1 MRIALILGGPSKER
15 GISLNSAR
23 SVADHLDGQGV
34 ELAEL
39 VYVDSGCRPFSI
51 SRSLLYSNTP
61 SDFDFKLSRIS
72 APLTPDQLAD
82 RLRAVEIVFP
92 AIHGS
97 FGEDGQLQR
106 LLEELG
112 VPFVGSSSAA
122 CLDAYDKHRS
132 ALRLGELGLP
142 AIETHLIGAGD
153 GDAAMAAAAAL
164 VPRAGAVVV
173 KPAHGGSSLD
183 VYVETDP
190 EAAAARI
197 VETRDGGPFVLQP
210 RLEGTEFTVV
220 VLEGPGGPVALPPV
234 EIELLEHR
242 VEEPFLTYRHKYL
255 ATGDARYHCP
265 PRFAPGTTERI
276 RALAEAV
283 FGGFGL
289 SDFARIDGW
298 LLPGGALVVSD
309 INPIS
314 GMEQNSFLF
323 MQAAAAGLSHADA
336 LFFVLRRACA
346 RHGIPGPVRAAR
358 STASRAPIPVLF
370 GGSTAERQV
379 SVLSGTNVWLKLRGS
394 ERYEPIPF
402 LLRPDGSRE
411 LWRVPYAGALRH
423 TAEEIDQYCV
433 ASANGPSDA
442 VEALVADVVQRLALE
457 QGDRSAAGE
466 RAEAVTLA
474 DLLARSERIFIAL
487 HGGLGENG
495 ELQRLC
501 EQAGVDFNG
510 SGSEASA
517 LCMDKYAT
525 GARIAALGDGI
536 HTARRILVP
545 TPGTTRSADGL
556 WKEAVAEVG
565 ARAFVVKPADD
576 GCSAGVVPLTGER
589 ELETYLAAL
598 IAGETRIAG
607 EQFRRLAPD
616 QLVELPTP
624 RPEQLILEAFVET
637 DDVRVVDDP
646 GADGHGGAHLEWGP
660 SDTGWLEVTVGVLGE
675 QGRMRALSP
684 SVTIARRGVLSLE
697 EKFMGGT
704 GVNLTPPPSPPLG
717 RVAPEAIARVRER
730 IAETAQA
737 LGMRGY
743 GRIDAF
749 MHRETGEIIVIEAN
763 SLPGLTPSTVL
774 YHQGLAEDPPLF
786 PRRFL
791 ERIVDLSTH

>member
-23 SVADHLDGQGV
+23 SVADHLDGHGID
-34 ELAEL
+34 LAEL
-39 VYVDSGCRPFSI
+39 IYVDSGLRPFSI

-72 APLTPDQLAD
+72 APLAPDELAA

-92 AIHGS
+92 AIHGAY
-97 FGEDGQLQR
+97 GEDGQLQR

-112 VPFVGSSSAA
+112 VPFVGSSSKA
-122 CLDAYDKHRS
+122 CLTAHDKHLS
-132 ALRLGELGLP
+132 ALRLVELGLP
-142 AIETHLIGAGD
+142 GIETHLIEVGD
-153 GDAAMAAAAAL
+153 VDAAKAAASAL
-164 VPRAGAVVV
+164 VEPAGAVVL
-173 KPAHGGSSLD
+173 KPARGGSSLG
-183 VYVETDP
+183 VSVESDP
-190 EAAAARI
+190 SAAARR
-197 VETRDGGPFVLQP
+197 VAETRDTGPLVLQP
-210 RLEGTEFTVV
+210 RLQGIEFTVV
-220 VLEGPGGPVALPPV
+220 VLAGPSGPVALPPV

-242 VEEPFLTYRHKYL
+242 KSEPFLTYRHKYL

-265 PRFAPGTTERI
+265 PRFAPETTASV
-276 RALAEAV
+276 RALAESV
-283 FGGFGL
+283 FEGFGL

-298 LLPGGALVVSD
+298 LLPGGELVVSD

-323 MQAAAAGLSHADA
+323 MQAAAAGMSHADA
-336 LFFVLRRACA
+336 LFFILRQACT
-346 RHGIPGPVRAAR
+346 RHGIPPPARAAR
-358 STASRAPIPVLF
+358 DAVPRAPIPVLF

-394 ERYEPIPF
+394 DRYEPVPF
-402 LLRPDGSRE
+402 LLRPDGSLD

-423 TAEEIDQYCV
+423 TAEEIDEYCR
-433 ASANGPSDA
+433 ASASGPSGAD
-442 VEALVADVVQRLALE
+442 EALVVDVVRRLAIE
-457 QGDRSAAGE
+457 DGDRSAAGE
-466 RAEAVTLA
+466 RAEGVSLSG
-474 DLLARSERIFIAL
+474 LLARSDRIFIAL

-501 EQAGVDFNG
+501 EEAGVDFNG
-510 SGSEASA
+510 SGSVASA

-525 GARIAALGDGI
+525 GARVATLGDGI
-536 HTARRILVP
+536 HTAHRILVS
-545 TPGTTRSADGL
+545 TPRTAGAAGGI
-556 WKEAVAEVG
+556 WKEAVDEVG

-576 GCSAGVVPLTGER
+576 GCSAGVVPLTAEP
-589 ELETYLAAL
+589 ELEAYLAAL

-607 EQFRRLAPD
+607 ERFERLAPD
-616 QLVELPTP
+616 QLVELPVP

-646 GADGHGGAHLEWGP
+646 GANGSGGAQLEWGP

-675 QGRMRALSP
+675 EGRMRALSP

-717 RVAPEAIARVRER
+717 RVAPEAVERVRER
-730 IAETAQA
+730 IAATAHA

-749 MHRETGEIIVIEAN
+749 MNRETGEIIVIEAN

-786 PRRFL
+786 PRQLL